1 MLEALFTLLI
11 DLLDVLGLSWAGS
24 RSRRKR
30 SSHTDA

>member
-24 RSRRKR
+24 RRRRKP
-30 SSHTDA
+30 SSHKDA